1 MTVLGVGVDIVDI
14 ERFTRAL
21 ERTPALRARLF
32 GPVDTQPH
40 DLAAQD
46 LAAQDL
52 AAQDLAGQSLAARF
66 AAKEATLKAL
76 GGNISGFSWHDIQ
89 VSGERGQQPKLV
101 LSGGV
106 AKRAALAGVTS
117 THLSMSHDG
126 GMAIAFVVVDG
137 EPRS

>member
-32 GPVDTQPH
+32 GPVDTQP
-40 DLAAQD
+40 QD
-46 LAAQDL
+46 LAAQDF

-126 GMAIAFVVVDG
+126 GMAIALVVVDG

>member
-21 ERTPALRARLF
+21 ERTPALRQRLF
-32 GPVDTQPH
+32 GPVDTQPQG
-40 DLAAQD
+40 LE
-46 LAAQDL
+46 AQDL

-89 VSGERGQQPKLV
+89 VTGERGQQPKLV

-106 AKRAALAGVTS
+106 AKRAALSGVTS

-137 EPRS
+137 ESRT

>member
-32 GPVDTQPH
+32 GPVDTQP
-40 DLAAQD
+40 QD
-46 LAAQDL
+46 LAG
-52 AAQDLAGQSLAARF
+52 QDLAGQSLAARF

-106 AKRAALAGVTS
+106 ARRAALSGVTS

>member
-21 ERTPALRARLF
+21 ERTPALRQRLF
-32 GPVDTQPH
+32 GPLDTQPQ
-40 DLAAQD
+40 DLEAQD

-52 AAQDLAGQSLAARF
+52 AAQSLAARF

-76 GGNISGFSWHDIQ
+76 GGNFSGFSWHDIQ
-89 VSGERGQQPKLV
+89 VTGERGQQPKLV

-106 AKRAALAGVTS
+106 AERAALSGVTS

>member
-32 GPVDTQPH
+32 GPVDTQP
-40 DLAAQD
+40 
-46 LAAQDL
+46 QDL

-89 VSGERGQQPKLV
+89 VTGERGQQPKLV

-106 AKRAALAGVTS
+106 AQRAALSGVTT

>member
-32 GPVDTQPH
+32 GPVDTQP
-40 DLAAQD
+40 
-46 LAAQDL
+46 QDL

-106 AKRAALAGVTS
+106 AQRAALSGVTT

>member
-21 ERTPALRARLF
+21 ERTPALRQRLF
-32 GPVDTQPH
+32 GPVDTQPQ
-40 DLAAQD
+40 DLEAQD

-52 AAQDLAGQSLAARF
+52 AAQSLAARF
-66 AAKEATLKAL
+66 AAKEAALKAL

-89 VSGERGQQPKLV
+89 VTGERGQQPKLV

-106 AKRAALAGVTS
+106 AKRAALSGVTS

>member
-32 GPVDTQPH
+32 GPVDTQP
-40 DLAAQD
+40 QD
-46 LAAQDL
+46 LAAQDS

-89 VSGERGQQPKLV
+89 VTGERGQQPKLV

-106 AKRAALAGVTS
+106 ARRAALSGVTS

>member
-32 GPVDTQPH
+32 GPVDKQPH
-40 DLAAQD
+40 D

-106 AKRAALAGVTS
+106 ARRAALSGVTS

>member
-32 GPVDTQPH
+32 GPVDTQP
-40 DLAAQD
+40 QD

-89 VSGERGQQPKLV
+89 VTGERGQQPKLV

>member
-21 ERTPALRARLF
+21 ERTPALQHRLF
-32 GPVDTQPH
+32 GPVDTQP
-40 DLAAQD
+40 QD

-106 AKRAALAGVTS
+106 ARRAALSGVTT

-137 EPRS
+137 ESRT

>member
-21 ERTPALRARLF
+21 ERTPALRQRLF
-32 GPVDTQPH
+32 GPVDTLP
-40 DLAAQD
+40 QD
-46 LAAQDL
+46 LV
-52 AAQDLAGQSLAARF
+52 AQDLAGQSLAARF

-89 VSGERGQQPKLV
+89 VTGERGQQPKLV

-106 AKRAALAGVTS
+106 AKRAALSGVTS

>member
-32 GPVDTQPH
+32 GPVDTQP
-40 DLAAQD
+40 QD
-46 LAAQDL
+46 LAAQDF

>member
-1 MTVLGVGVDIVDI
+1 
-14 ERFTRAL
+14 
-21 ERTPALRARLF
+21 
-32 GPVDTQPH
+32 VDTQP
-40 DLAAQD
+40 QD
-46 LAAQDL
+46 LAG
-52 AAQDLAGQSLAARF
+52 QDLAGQSLAARF

-89 VSGERGQQPKLV
+89 VTGERGQQPKLV
-101 LSGGV
+101 LFGGV

>member
-21 ERTPALRARLF
+21 ERTPALRQRLF
-32 GPVDTQPH
+32 GPVDTQP
-40 DLAAQD
+40 QD

-89 VSGERGQQPKLV
+89 VTGERGQQPKLV

-106 AKRAALAGVTS
+106 AKRAALSGVTS

-137 EPRS
+137 VPRS

>member
-32 GPVDTQPH
+32 GPVDTQP
-40 DLAAQD
+40 QD

-106 AKRAALAGVTS
+106 AQRAALSGVTS

-126 GMAIAFVVVDG
+126 GMAIALVVVDG

>member
-21 ERTPALRARLF
+21 ERTPALRQRLF
-32 GPVDTQPH
+32 GPVDTQP
-40 DLAAQD
+40 QD
-46 LAAQDL
+46 LAA
-52 AAQDLAGQSLAARF
+52 QSLAARF

-89 VSGERGQQPKLV
+89 VTGERGQQPKLV

-106 AKRAALAGVTS
+106 AKRAALSGVTS